1 LPFTKEPRNTSNL
14 GLTWIMSRIH
24 LFLIYFLLLISIGLG
39 AWAILKSPRSSDDS
53 QTLMDERSYPVQAF
67 TITRD
72 SIRLFDIPKELDFA
86 GEKVPLEKG
95 DIFERL
101 EREIYVNAYWE
112 SNMILLLKRSAKYL
126 SEIERMLKENG
137 IPDDFKYVAI
147 AESALMNV
155 GSPAGARGFWQIME
169 STGKEYGL
177 EITHDVDERY
187 HFEKS
192 TLAATKYLKKAHAKF
207 GDWTAVAASYN
218 MGQAGFSR
226 RQEEQLHDNY
236 YELYLNEETS
246 RYLFRILAFKVIFE
260 NPGAFGYHF
269 RESDYYQT
277 PVLRTIRVD
286 EDIKNLPKWA
296 KDQGSSYKDLKLYNP
311 WLRDR
316 NLNVRKGKVY
326 EIMLPE

>member
-1 LPFTKEPRNTSNL
+1 
-14 GLTWIMSRIH
+14 MSRIH
-24 LFLIYFLLLISIGLG
+24 LFLIYFLLIVSIALG
-39 AWAILKSPRSSDDS
+39 AWAILKTPNSPSG
-53 QTLMDERSYPVQAF
+53 QVVQMDERSYPVQAF
-67 TITRD
+67 TVTRD
-72 SIRLFDIPKELDFA
+72 SIRLFDLPKNLDFA
-86 GEKVPLEKG
+86 GEKVPLERG
-95 DIFERL
+95 DIYERL

-126 SEIERMLKENG
+126 PAIEAMLKENG
-137 IPDDFKYVAI
+137 IPDDFKYLAI

-155 GSPAGARGFWQIME
+155 GSPAGARGFWQILE

-177 EITHDVDERY
+177 EISKDVDERY

-236 YELYLNEETS
+236 YELYLNDETS

-269 RESDYYQT
+269 KESDFYKNPT
-277 PVLRTIRVD
+277 FRTVRVD
-286 EDIKNLPKWA
+286 EDIKDLPSWA
-296 KDQGSSYKDLKLYNP
+296 KAQGSSYKDLKLYNP

-316 NLNVRKGKVY
+316 NLKVKRGKIY
-326 EIMLPE
+326 EIILPE